1 MKNCTEYPLKNMYK
15 YTFYDYYS
23 NLLLSFGEE
32 YNFQLSFGDIIEV
45 KNNKYKIVG
54 SKFNIGESDERRQT
68 FYVELIS
75 I

>member
-1 MKNCTEYPLKNMYK
+1 MYK
-15 YTFYDYYS
+15 YTFYDNDS
-23 NLLLSFGEE
+23 NLLLSFGEK
-32 YNFQLSFGDIIEV
+32 YNFQLLFGDIIEF

-54 SKFNIGESDERRQT
+54 SKFNIGESDERRKS